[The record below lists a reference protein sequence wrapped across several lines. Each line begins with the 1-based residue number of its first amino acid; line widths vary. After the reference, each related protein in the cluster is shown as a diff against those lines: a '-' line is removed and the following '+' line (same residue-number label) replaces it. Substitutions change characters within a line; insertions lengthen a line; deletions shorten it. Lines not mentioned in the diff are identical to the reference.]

1 MKSTKMNTSDLFAAG
16 MRFARVAGAG
26 IIAVLIGIL
35 VPINTL
41 ESLFV
46 VAVLVALDKY
56 LRAKNFYAEK
66 ITALL
71 SRK

>member
-1 MKSTKMNTSDLFAAG
+1 MKSTKMNTSDVFAAV

-35 VPINTL
+35 VPLNTY
-41 ESLFV
+41 ESLFA

-56 LRAKNFYAEK
+56 LRAKNFYANSV
-66 ITALL
+66 A
-71 SRK
+71 